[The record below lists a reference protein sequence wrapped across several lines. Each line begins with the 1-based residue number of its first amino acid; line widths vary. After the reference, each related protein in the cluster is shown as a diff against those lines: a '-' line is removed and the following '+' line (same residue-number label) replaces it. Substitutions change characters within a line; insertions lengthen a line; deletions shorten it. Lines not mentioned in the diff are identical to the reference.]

1 MIRPGTEFQII
12 PRCHPRCSSNKEP
25 LSSPANV
32 GNTCGPQPDLSGS
45 NRQLRSVAQ
54 LRLSQPGFQSVTRS
68 LCWTPWSAVFIS
80 AFAIWI
86 FYGRIIR
93 FFTFP
98 CQWSFYTES
107 VSDFWLHTRKFYAR
121 LAQRRGPRPRTRII
135 WSEVFHDAELERAG
149 GLVPLLSEVRP
160 GG

>member
-68 LCWTPWSAVFIS
+68 LCWTPSGVVSVRAFFLWPHYTPVFSHLSINI
-80 AFAIWI
+80 FAQ
-86 FYGRIIR
+86 YR
-93 FFTFP
+93 F
-98 CQWSFYTES
+98 SL
-107 VSDFWLHTRKFYAR
+107 VNKFRHLRSNFREPVKAR
-121 LAQRRGPRPRTRII
+121 GFSPLPRCGILT
-135 WSEVFHDAELERAG
+135 SKERQKGA
-149 GLVPLLSEVRP
+149 
-160 GG
+160 